1 MNDIGVSVY
10 KNKPEKPP
18 MSPKTKKKLMFVLC
32 IAIGIAIAAGVIFV
46 LGLVFQGASTPEDAI
61 AEYEKAAILYDIDG
75 MIEYSSPYNK
85 VELYGKNDTNDDLL
99 KDYLE
104 KGYEG
109 YTPQY
114 EESELKFEWNSVNR
128 YSKGDV
134 QFEQAMKK
142 YDERVQNGSEDIDEI
157 AIVRMTITK
166 GKNKTTRNYVAVKI
180 GLRWYFGYG
189 MIS

>member
-18 MSPKTKKKLMFVLC
+18 MSPKTKKKIMFVAC
-32 IAIGIAIAAGVIFV
+32 IAIGLALAAGIIFV
-46 LGLVFQGASTPEDAI
+46 LDLVFQGASTPEDAI
-61 AEYEKAAILYDIDG
+61 AQYEKAALLYDIDG
-75 MIEYSSPYNK
+75 MIEFSSQYNK
-85 VELYGKNDTNDDLL
+85 VELYGKNDTTDALL
-99 KDYLE
+99 RDYLE

-109 YTPQY
+109 YKPQY
-114 EESELKFEWNSVNR
+114 EESEIDFKVLSVHE

-134 QFEQAMKK
+134 QYEEAMAK
-142 YDERVQNGSEDIDEI
+142 YNERVENGSEEINEI

-166 GKNKTTRNYVAVKI
+166 GKNQTTRNYVAVKA